1 MNNGKIDN
9 GKKIMK
15 NNDYNR
21 IKFHFHFFLSNLS
34 AVKLKFGMQIPTK
47 VE

>member
-21 IKFHFHFFLSNLS
+21 INFHFPFLSNLS
-34 AVKLKFGMQIPTK
+34 VVKLKFGMQIPTK